1 MMLRLFLASALAAT
15 PGLSETLLSGATY
28 FDSENTLLE
37 VQQLIKE
44 ENQDGLVRLFQGNHI
59 SAKLAQNLDIILLRS
74 GLDPESPAEFRF
86 ANNPT
91 TYWTFSKYVS
101 NDVKTTSA
109 SPTPTRGLPGET
121 GFGFTPT
128 TGPTPTPAST
138 PSPAS
143 TPALMPTPTPK
154 SRIVEREDTSD
165 TETSPPLRK
174 HPRAKKHPPSNDD
187 EGVPESAKVWH
198 QVNGHWKWYDKRN
211 QKEVRRAI
219 AVEPNVPT
227 AAPIPNR

>member
-74 GLDPESPAEFRF
+74 GLDPESPAEFRL

-91 TYWTFSKYVS
+91 AYWTFSKSIS
-101 NDVKTTSA
+101 NDVKTTAA
-109 SPTPTRGLPGET
+109 SPTPTRGL
-121 GFGFTPT
+121 
-128 TGPTPTPAST
+128 
-138 PSPAS
+138 
-143 TPALMPTPTPK
+143 
-154 SRIVEREDTSD
+154 
-165 TETSPPLRK
+165 
-174 HPRAKKHPPSNDD
+174 
-187 EGVPESAKVWH
+187 
-198 QVNGHWKWYDKRN
+198 
-211 QKEVRRAI
+211 
-219 AVEPNVPT
+219 
-227 AAPIPNR
+227 

>member
-1 MMLRLFLASALAAT
+1 MMLRLFLASARAAT
-15 PGLSETLLSGATY
+15 PGLSEILVAGATY

-91 TYWTFSKYVS
+91 TYWTFSKYLS
-101 NDVKTTSA
+101 NEVKATSA
-109 SPTPTRGLPGET
+109 LGTPTRGLPVET
-121 GFGFTPT
+121 AFGFTPT
-128 TGPTPTPAST
+128 TGPGPTPTPAST

-154 SRIVEREDTSD
+154 SRIVEREDTS
-165 TETSPPLRK
+165 
-174 HPRAKKHPPSNDD
+174 
-187 EGVPESAKVWH
+187 
-198 QVNGHWKWYDKRN
+198 
-211 QKEVRRAI
+211 
-219 AVEPNVPT
+219 
-227 AAPIPNR
+227 

>member
-1 MMLRLFLASALAAT
+1 MRGRLCLDSGLGAT
-15 PGLSETLLSGATY
+15 PGVRETVLSGATY

-59 SAKLAQNLDIILLRS
+59 SAKLAQNLDIILVRS

-128 TGPTPTPAST
+128 TGPGPTPTPAST

-174 HPRAKKHPPSNDD
+174 HPRPKNDPPSN
-187 EGVPESAKVWH
+187 A
-198 QVNGHWKWYDKRN
+198 
-211 QKEVRRAI
+211 
-219 AVEPNVPT
+219 
-227 AAPIPNR
+227 